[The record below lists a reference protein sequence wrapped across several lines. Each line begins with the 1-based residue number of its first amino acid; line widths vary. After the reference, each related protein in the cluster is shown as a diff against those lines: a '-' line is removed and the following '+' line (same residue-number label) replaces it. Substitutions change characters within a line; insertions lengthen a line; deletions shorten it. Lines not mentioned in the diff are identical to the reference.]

1 MNKFKSNFFTLQNEA
16 YIKDKKYIFE
26 KNYLLIDLSELY
38 DEKERKISNP
48 LKLLKLYNDKS
59 FDCLHLMKYYATNK
73 GFIFFFKLLNKK
85 FEI

>member
-16 YIKDKKYIFE
+16 YIKDKKFIFE

>member
-1 MNKFKSNFFTLQNEA
+1 MNKNKSNVFTLQNEVI
-16 YIKDKKYIFE
+16 IKNKKFIFDN
-26 KNYLLIDLSELY
+26 NYLLIDISELY
-38 DEKERKISNP
+38 DEKERKMNES

-85 FEI
+85 YEI